1 MPCAKVSFGE
11 LLALAVRLNG
21 SVVTAELFMLLA
33 NAQVSHYFDSDK
45 VVELIVEAFELG
57 VGATR

>member
-21 SVVTAELFMLLA
+21 GVVTAELFVLLA

>member
-21 SVVTAELFMLLA
+21 SVVTAELFVLLA